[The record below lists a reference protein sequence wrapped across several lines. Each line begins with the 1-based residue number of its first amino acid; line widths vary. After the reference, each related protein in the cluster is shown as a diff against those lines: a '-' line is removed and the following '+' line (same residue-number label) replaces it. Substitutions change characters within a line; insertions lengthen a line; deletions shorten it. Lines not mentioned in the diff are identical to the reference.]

1 MKMNNKVV
9 IFARSIPAHNSG
21 GLEVVTWDMCKGLAK
36 IGLEV
41 ELITTKLPSTNFISK
56 EENINI
62 VEVEGT
68 IPGKYNR
75 AWWEKSAEHFLSY
88 PAERLIGVISV
99 SAAG

>member
-56 EENINI
+56 E
-62 VEVEGT
+62 
-68 IPGKYNR
+68 
-75 AWWEKSAEHFLSY
+75 
-88 PAERLIGVISV
+88 
-99 SAAG
+99 